1 MPCTELPRRHT
12 QDEVFSAGE
21 PHDPKPARIGQ
32 VTMTEANVT
41 KTSPKGK
48 NLKISKLAVA
58 TFAISL
64 FVSMAAS
71 AQDEMVKGEV
81 KKIDEATGK
90 ITLNHGPIK
99 NLDMAD
105 ENMTM
110 VFRVQDPA
118 MLKQVKVGDKV
129 QFEAERA
136 TAGLTITKIT
146 KGK

>member
-1 MPCTELPRRHT
+1 MKNSK
-12 QDEVFSAGE
+12 FA
-21 PHDPKPARIGQ
+21 A
-32 VTMTEANVT
+32 MT
-41 KTSPKGK
+41 
-48 NLKISKLAVA
+48 LAL
-58 TFAISL
+58 SL
-64 FVSMAAS
+64 FASMAAS
-71 AQDEMVKGEV
+71 AQDAMVKGEV
-81 KKIDEATGK
+81 KKIDEAAGK

-99 NLDMAD
+99 NLDMTD

-136 TAGLTITKIT
+136 TAGLTVTKIQ